1 MAEPGVVARQQRA
14 LQPPFVSAPCSK
26 HPLVPRLVHC
36 AAIGSLATEGRASP
50 PSCTT
55 FTKPT
60 CLRIGIMSNNV
71 QQDCFT
77 LQGLFGKLIYLFPD
91 MRPNFQFE
99 NLVKGE
105 DQNVGIKS
113 AKVRHRRHGLCNTL
127 PHTWSNADDKIVRLL
142 ILLLFAETV
151 WNVDSTL
158 SQQVRQEQ
166 AAILK
171 TNRRTCRPSG
181 TRQGRTFGLFFA
193 PYFPET
199 GKKARALLSPLYMT
213 SDYVV
218 FERSV
223 RPQDGSIRR
232 LRHKHAT
239 SQRRRAVEQPD

>member
-1 MAEPGVVARQQRA
+1 
-14 LQPPFVSAPCSK
+14 
-26 HPLVPRLVHC
+26 
-36 AAIGSLATEGRASP
+36 
-50 PSCTT
+50 
-55 FTKPT
+55 
-60 CLRIGIMSNNV
+60 MSNNV

-99 NLVKGE
+99 NLGKGE

-127 PHTWSNADDKIVRLL
+127 PHTWSNSDDKIVRLL
-142 ILLLFAETV
+142 ILLIFAETV

-171 TNRRTCRPSG
+171 KTNSAYLQAVRDKAGQDIWS
-181 TRQGRTFGLFFA
+181 FFA
-193 PYFPET
+193 PYFRET

-239 SQRRRAVEQPD
+239 SQQRAGLAHVQHAASHVEQRRRQDRQAADPCCFFAETVWNVDSTL